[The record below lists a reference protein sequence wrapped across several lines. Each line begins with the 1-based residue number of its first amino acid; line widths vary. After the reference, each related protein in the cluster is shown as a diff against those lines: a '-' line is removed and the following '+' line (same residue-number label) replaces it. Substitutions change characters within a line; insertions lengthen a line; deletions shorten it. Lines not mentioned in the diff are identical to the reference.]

1 MKDVERRSGLYDALG
16 WGALFIWAGVASFV
30 RDLPTGAGVFGV
42 GAILLALNVARR
54 LSGIPADHFSLVLGS
69 IAAVGGATVF
79 VLHQWFGM
87 PPAELPLLPT
97 IFLGIGVVIVAYAV
111 ASWRRTRQSGGT
123 PN

>member
-1 MKDVERRSGLYDALG
+1 MAKEEQLSLKELGRSKKDRSRLL
-16 WGALFIWAGVASFV
+16 LMVGV
-30 RDLPTGAGVFGV
+30 GV

-123 PN
+123 PD